1 MPLFSY
7 VFSYNLMR
15 ERRTDDVS
23 FLPHFDV
30 FSHIFANSENV
41 DDKRQK
47 KYKIKLAK
55 SCPLAISL

>member
-23 FLPHFDV
+23 FLPHFEV

-47 KYKIKLAK
+47 KYKN
-55 SCPLAISL
+55 